1 LAQCSIRVGINRI
14 NPPEFCIAH
23 FLQLWSSLAAL
34 PELTHI
40 VSLDFEQAGFHRRSA
55 PQSPQPSEKVLRTR
69 AAAANFRAENSI
81 DRATTLA
88 KKSSRL
94 Q

>member
-1 LAQCSIRVGINRI
+1 
-14 NPPEFCIAH
+14 
-23 FLQLWSSLAAL
+23 LQLWSSLAAL